1 MQTLYSLF
9 FLFLGQGHCAL
20 FGSYV
25 DKVPRHGIGLS
36 CGGLRYALE
45 VLRVLLHKFI
55 HFPYPCRIG
64 SVDGGGGI
72 ISAKADMYFLLA
84 F

>member
-1 MQTLYSLF
+1 MQTLCSLC

-20 FGSYV
+20 FGAYA

-36 CGGLRYALE
+36 CDSLRYALKA
-45 VLRVLLHKFI
+45 LWVLLYKFI
-55 HFPYPCRIG
+55 HFSYPRRIG
-64 SVDGGGGI
+64 SVEGSGGI